1 MRLLL
6 DTHSLL
12 WWLLDSASLSKVGRK
27 AIADN
32 RNEVLTSAAS
42 FYELHFKARR
52 NRLPI
57 SSQQLAA
64 GLTGSGLTALSI
76 SIDHAIRAAQLDW
89 SHRDP
94 WDRILAAQAQL
105 EQAVIVSRDVVF
117 DQIELPRVW

>member
-12 WWLLDSASLSKVGRK
+12 WWLLDSPSLSNTART
-27 AIADN
+27 AIADE

-57 SSQQLAA
+57 GSRQLAT
-64 GLTGSGLTALSI
+64 GLTASGLTALSI
-76 SIDHAIRAAQLDW
+76 SLDHAVRAAQLDW

>member
-12 WWLLDSASLSKVGRK
+12 WWLLDSPSLSSGGRT
-27 AIADN
+27 AIADD

-57 SSQQLAA
+57 GSQQLTA
-64 GLTGSGLTALSI
+64 GLKGSGLTALAI
-76 SIDHAIRAAQLDW
+76 SIDHAVRAAQLDW

-105 EQAVIVSRDVVF
+105 EQAVIISRDVVF
-117 DQIELPRVW
+117 DQIGIRRVW

>member
-12 WWLLDSASLSKVGRK
+12 WWLLDSPSLSSTART
-27 AIADN
+27 AIADE

-57 SSQQLAA
+57 GSRQLAT
-64 GLTGSGLTALSI
+64 GLTAGGLTALSI
-76 SIDHAIRAAQLDW
+76 SLDHAVRAAQLDW